1 MPSCLAVFAHPDDLE
16 FVGAG
21 TMLLLGRAGW
31 ELHAMH
37 LANGNC
43 GSIELDA
50 ASIAAKRL
58 EEGREG
64 ARRIGARH
72 YPPIAND
79 LELLYTV
86 PNLRKVAA
94 VVREA
99 RADIVLTHAPS
110 DYMEDHMNASRLAV
124 SAAFARG
131 APNFETDPSREVYT
145 HDVTIYHAMPHGL
158 RDPLRRRVV
167 PECFVD
173 TTGVQDEKRAALSAH
188 ESQRSWL
195 DVSQGMDSYLA
206 SMEETARE
214 LGRMSGSFAFAEGW
228 RRHLHLGFSATEID
242 PLAEVLGPLCRI
254 NPDYAKSL

>member
-1 MPSCLAVFAHPDDLE
+1 MPSCLAIFAHPDDLE

-31 ELHAMH
+31 DLHVMH

-43 GSIELDA
+43 GSVEMDA

-58 EEGREG
+58 EEAREG
-64 ARRIGARH
+64 ARRIGAR
-72 YPPIAND
+72 YTPPIAND

-99 RADIVLTHAPS
+99 MADIVLTHAPA
-110 DYMEDHMNASRLAV
+110 DYMEDHTNACRLAV

-131 APNFETDPSREVYT
+131 APNFETDPPAATYT
-145 HDVTIYHAMPHGL
+145 NDVTIYHAMPHGL
-158 RDPLRRRVV
+158 RDPLRRRVAAG
-167 PECFVD
+167 CFVD
-173 TTGVQDEKRAALSAH
+173 TTLVQDEKRAALSAH

-206 SMEETARE
+206 SMDEAARE
-214 LGRMSGSFAFAEGW
+214 LGHLSGGFEFAEGW

-254 NPDYAKSL
+254 NPDYENSL